1 MYGDV
6 RVDDDG
12 ERGDLFPTAQL
23 GLRDREELRLGRPN
37 WDREDLDEVRER
49 AGETV
54 LSAYLSSGDIVP
66 SVDGPAKFGWF
77 PPFIFGGISAS
88 EAGENIGRK
97 DTSSM
102 SSIDWPCRL
111 SRAEVLLDGDPASD
125 GERARLQC
133 GEGGE

>member
-1 MYGDV
+1 M

-12 ERGDLFPTAQL
+12 ESGDLFPTKQL
-23 GLRDREELRLGRPN
+23 GLRDREELRLDRPN

-54 LSAYLSSGDIVP
+54 LSAFLSSSDIVP
-66 SVDGPAKFGWF
+66 TVDGPAKFAWF
-77 PPFIFGGISAS
+77 PPFIFGGISTS

-102 SSIDWPCRL
+102 FSVDWPCRL
-111 SRAEVLLDGDPASD
+111 SRAEVLLEGD
-125 GERARLQC
+125 GERARFQC